1 MSVRRKRVLS
11 NFFCV
16 IAVLFGGTATRT
28 WHSYLPA
35 QADDLAKL
43 VSNVG
48 QTVAIVERAAGDL
61 PQLVEQTYKDSAS
74 DWSRGDLWERWFE
87 PGLESRSGMR
97 IRLPC

>member
-11 NFFCV
+11 NFCCV
-16 IAVLFGGTATRT
+16 IAVQLGGLATRI
-28 WHSYLPA
+28 WHTYLPA

-43 VSNVG
+43 ASDVG
-48 QTVAIVERAAGDL
+48 QTVAIVQRAAGDL
-61 PQLVEQTYKDSAS
+61 PQLEEQTYKDSAS
-74 DWSRGDLWERWFE
+74 DWSRGDLWERWCE